1 MKKSFVTAGLALAST
16 LPVCAQ
22 SDSEADRVEV
32 CKENYQ
38 ALFHGQALTGEGTD
52 PELMDILQ
60 KFIFGEVFRTG
71 ELSMKQREL
80 ITCVCLASLQALPQ
94 LEAHAGAALNVG
106 ASPVELREAIY
117 QCAPFIGFPRVLNAI
132 GSVNKTFNS
141 RGITL
146 PLDTQATVT
155 EDNRHAEGEKI
166 QAPLYGD
173 EIKQALQP
181 LPQGMGEAVADFL
194 TEVCFGDFYTR
205 SGLDLQTRELLS
217 LCVLTAIGADR
228 QIEAH
233 VKGCLKAGLSKETL
247 YAAMIQ
253 CLPYVGFP
261 SALNAIYMIRDAE
274 E

>member
-71 ELSMKQREL
+71 ELNMKQREL

-181 LPQGMGEAVADFL
+181 LPLGMGEAVADFL

-261 SALNAIYMIRDAE
+261 SALNAIYVIRDANK
-274 E
+274 